1 MNVVQTYYS
10 YANDENPISDTAG
23 FLSADMNWKSM
34 ALSCLLLKKHYG
46 RVTLYCNE
54 KVRHLIIDKFGIPYD
69 NVVEIP
75 EFMNIYKGCNLW
87 ALPKIY
93 TYSLQTEP
101 FIHVD
106 CDWFMFEKLSASV
119 TKSDLI
125 GQNIEYD
132 DQFYNRR
139 TLEKLISNECH
150 VYSWVMNEY
159 DKEPVLRVVNAGILG
174 GNDIDFIQN
183 YVRTI
188 KDFISRNLPIL
199 QKLNDGFV
207 NSIYEQL
214 FFYLL
219 AKRGNKTIG
228 LCTKGDKLSTK
239 FDWLPMDISY
249 APKTGYMHLLANL
262 KRRMSSYVFVSNY
275 LDYIDSEISY
285 RISKYCY
292 DNKVNPLINFPQWDI
307 YSHDT
312 STSCSANSGCEGIP
326 LDITFSSPKGK
337 LVIQQMEE
345 RLNKC
350 RKLIYRE
357 QKKNVT
363 PLWEIASLWDDD
375 YIFTIC
381 PNINFSE
388 ISYETASVFLSENKE
403 KLNRLSFTGKKIY
416 LVLIPDASMMKVH
429 KCVITGIKA
438 EIVEY
443 LSAKGNTTLS
453 EIGTYLTSK
462 YGISFDSE
470 HIKKAID
477 RTIRSMLVSNIL
489 NLNLK

>member
-10 YANDENPISDTAG
+10 YASDENPISDTAG

-174 GNDIDFIQN
+174 GNDIDFIQK

-326 LDITFSSPKGK
+326 LDITFSSQNAEQ
-337 LVIQQMEE
+337 VIQQLEWE
-345 RLNKC
+345 LKQNRIQ
-350 RKLIYRE
+350 IYNE
-357 QKKNVT
+357 QKNNVI
-363 PLWEIASLWDDD
+363 PLWKIYSLWDND
-375 YIFTIC
+375 YKFAIC
-381 PNINFSE
+381 PKINFTE
-388 ISYETASVFLSENKE
+388 ISHEKASAFLSKKQNDN
-403 KLNRLSFTGKKIY
+403 NRLPYTDKKIY
-416 LVLIPDASMMKVH
+416 LILIPDALMMKVH
-429 KCVITGIKA
+429 KCIIVGIKA
-438 EIVEY
+438 EIIKF
-443 LSAKGNTTLS
+443 LSVRSNATLN
-453 EIGTYLTSK
+453 EIGIHLALI
-462 YGISFDSE
+462 YGFSFDSE
-470 HIKKAID
+470 NKKKAID

-489 NLNLK
+489 KLNLK

>member
-10 YANDENPISDTAG
+10 YANDENPIRDTAG

-46 RVTLYCNE
+46 TVTLYCNR
-54 KVRHLIIDKFGIPYD
+54 KVRHLIIDKFKIPYD
-69 NVVEIP
+69 KVVEIP

-101 FIHVD
+101 FMHVD
-106 CDWFMFEKLSASV
+106 CDWFMFEKLSASI

-139 TLEKLISNECH
+139 TLEKLISNGCD

-159 DKEPVLRVVNAGILG
+159 DKESVLRVVNAGILG
-174 GNDIDFIQN
+174 ANDIDFVQL
-183 YVRTI
+183 YVRII
-188 KDFISRNLPIL
+188 KDFISRNLTKL
-199 QKLNDGFV
+199 RKLNDGFV

-219 AKRGNKTIG
+219 AKKEKKTIG
-228 LCTKGDKLSTK
+228 LCTKGDRLSTK

-262 KRRMSSYVFVSNY
+262 KRRMNSYVFVSNY
-275 LDYIDSEISY
+275 LDYIDSEINY

-292 DNKVNPLINFPQWDI
+292 DNKIHPLINFPQWDI
-307 YSHDT
+307 YSSDASKT
-312 STSCSANSGCEGIP
+312 RNISCGNKKTALNMS
-326 LDITFSSPKGK
+326 FSSQKDEH
-337 LVIQQMEE
+337 VIQQMEE
-345 RLNKC
+345 RLGKSL
-350 RKLIYRE
+350 KQIFKE
-357 QKKNVT
+357 QKENVT
-363 PLWEIASLWDDD
+363 PLWEIPSLWDND

-381 PNINFSE
+381 PNIKFSA
-388 ISYETASVFLSENKE
+388 ISFETASTFLAKNMER
-403 KLNRLSFTGKKIY
+403 LNRVSLIGKKIY

-438 EIVEY
+438 EMVEY
-443 LSAKGNTTLS
+443 LSEKENTTLS
-453 EIGTYLTSK
+453 EFGTYLTSK
-462 YGISFDSE
+462 YGISFKSTV
-470 HIKKAID
+470 IKEAID
-477 RTIRSMLVSNIL
+477 RTVRSMMVSNIL
-489 NLNLK
+489 KFKQK

>member
-10 YANDENPISDTAG
+10 YTNDESPIRDTAG

-46 RVTLYCNE
+46 RVTLYCNS
-54 KVRHLIIDKFGIPYD
+54 KVRHLIIDQFKIPYD
-69 NVVEIP
+69 KVVEIP
-75 EFMNIYKGCNLW
+75 EFMNIYEGCNLW

-106 CDWFMFEKLSASV
+106 CDWFMFDKLSTSV

-139 TLEKLISNECH
+139 TLEKLISNECY

-174 GNDIDFIQN
+174 GNDVDFVQN

-219 AKRGNKTIG
+219 AKRENKSLG

-239 FDWLPMDISY
+239 FDWLPMDLSY
-249 APKTGYMHLLANL
+249 SPKTGYMHLLANL
-262 KRRMSSYVFVSNY
+262 KRRMNSYVFVSNY
-275 LDYIDSEISY
+275 LDYIDPETNY

-292 DNKVNPLINFPQWDI
+292 DNKINPLINFPQWDI
-307 YSHDT
+307 YSLDA
-312 STSCSANSGCEGIP
+312 SNSRSVSCGCEKTP
-326 LDITFSSPKGK
+326 LSMTLSSQKDET
-337 LVIQQMEE
+337 VIQQLEE
-345 RLNKC
+345 RLI
-350 RKLIYRE
+350 RRHKLIYKE

-363 PLWEIASLWDDD
+363 PLWEISSLWDHDF
-375 YIFTIC
+375 IFTIC
-381 PNINFSE
+381 PTIHFSE
-388 ISYETASVFLSENKE
+388 ISYETASAFLLKNKE
-403 KLNRLSFTGKKIY
+403 KLNRLSPSGKKIY
-416 LVLIPDASMMKVH
+416 LVLISDASMMKVH

-438 EIVEY
+438 EIVDL
-443 LSAKGNTTLS
+443 LSAKGNTTMR

-462 YGISFDSE
+462 YGISFE
-470 HIKKAID
+470 TEGIKKAID
-477 RTIRSMLVSNIL
+477 RAIRSMLVNNIL
-489 NLNLK
+489 NLNPT

>member
-10 YANDENPISDTAG
+10 YINDENPIRDTAG

-34 ALSCLLLKKHYG
+34 ALSCLLLKRHYG
-46 RVTLYCNE
+46 KVTLYCNS
-54 KVRHLIIDKFGIPYD
+54 KVRHLIIDQFKIPYD
-69 NVVEIP
+69 KVIEIP
-75 EFMNIYKGCNLW
+75 EFMKNYKGCNLW

-93 TYSLQTEP
+93 TYSLQKEP

-119 TKSDLI
+119 TNSDLI

-132 DQFYNRR
+132 DQLYNRR
-139 TLEKLISNECH
+139 TLEKLISNECY
-150 VYSWVMNEY
+150 VYPWVMHEY
-159 DKEPVLRVVNAGILG
+159 DNEPILRVVNAGILG

-188 KDFISRNLPIL
+188 KDFISRNLPVL

-219 AKRGNKTIG
+219 VKRGNKTIG

-239 FDWLPMDISY
+239 FDWLPMDISH

-262 KRRMSSYVFVSNY
+262 KRRMNSYVFVSNY
-275 LDYIDSEISY
+275 LAYIDSEINY

-292 DNKVNPLINFPQWDI
+292 DNKINPLINFPHWDI
-307 YSHDT
+307 YS
-312 STSCSANSGCEGIP
+312 SGVSNSCGVSNESERTP
-326 LDITFSSPKGK
+326 LSMTISSQRAEQ
-337 LVIQQMEE
+337 VIQQMEE
-345 RLNKC
+345 RLAECQKQ
-350 RKLIYRE
+350 IYRE
-357 QKKNVT
+357 QKKNIT
-363 PLWEIASLWDDD
+363 PLWEIPSLWDNG
-375 YIFTIC
+375 YIFTIY
-381 PNINFSE
+381 PKINFSE
-388 ISYETASVFLSENKE
+388 ISYEMASAFLSKNQE
-403 KLNRLSFTGKKIY
+403 KLNQLSSTGKKIY

-438 EIVEY
+438 EILEF
-443 LSAKGNTTLS
+443 LSVKGNATLS
-453 EIGTYLTSK
+453 EIGIYLTSK
-462 YGISFDSE
+462 YGISFESE
-470 HIKKAID
+470 DIKKAID
-477 RTIRSMLVSNIL
+477 RTIRSMLVGNIL
-489 NLNLK
+489 NLNLR